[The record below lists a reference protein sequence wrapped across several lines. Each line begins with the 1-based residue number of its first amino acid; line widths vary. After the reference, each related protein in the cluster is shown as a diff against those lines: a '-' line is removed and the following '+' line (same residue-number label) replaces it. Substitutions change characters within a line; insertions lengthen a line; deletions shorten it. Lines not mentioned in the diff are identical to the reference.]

1 MGLKSH
7 YTVPMAG
14 KGFSGGSVVRSLPA
28 NAGNMGSIPGSGRSL
43 GEKNDNLFQHTCLGN
58 PMDRRAWRARVHEIA
73 KSQT

>member
-14 KGFSGGSVVRSLPA
+14 KGFPGGSVVRSLPA
-28 NAGNMGSIPGSGRSL
+28 NAGNMGLIPGSGRSL
-43 GEKNDNLFQHTCLGN
+43 GEKNGNLSQYTCLGN
-58 PMDRRAWRARVHEIA
+58 PMGRRTWRATVHEVA